1 MVAKVISGKD
11 IKGAINYNEHKVD
24 HGTAR
29 CILAS
34 GFLKSVD
41 ALSFREKLLRFTTL
55 NEKNLRTKTNTIHVS
70 LNFDPSEKFS
80 AEELNRIAFAY
91 MDRIGFGD
99 QPYLVY
105 EHHDAAHPHIHIVST
120 LIQETGKRIPIHNLG
135 RNESETARKEIEVEF
150 GLVRANS
157 RQKSNTILH
166 PVDIQNAT
174 YGKSQT
180 KQSISNI
187 VRSVIQHYKFT
198 SLPEL
203 NAIIQQYN
211 VTADRG
217 SDQSRMFA
225 QGGLVYSLVDD
236 RAKRIG
242 IPVKASSIYGKPTL
256 KFLEKQFRL
265 NEVLR
270 QPFKEPLRLKIDRI
284 VSNKKIQ
291 SRTQF
296 SDALRREG
304 VEVKFRTNADGR
316 TYGITYIDNTN
327 KVVFNGSA
335 LGKAHSANA
344 ILERLAVNSDVL
356 HVNQLDPIDSKSIHT
371 SPTSIVQKD
380 DSNKSFDGAPITEVL
395 LDLVTAD
402 GFAGVSPET
411 LLKLN
416 KKKKRRKG
424 LRR

>member
-24 HGTAR
+24 QGSAK
-29 CILAS
+29 CIYAS
-34 GFLKSVD
+34 GFLRSVD

-55 NEKNLRTKTNTIHVS
+55 NERNLRAKTNTIHVS
-70 LNFDPSEKFS
+70 LNFDPSEKLS
-80 AEELNRIAFAY
+80 AEELNKIASAY
-91 MDRIGFGD
+91 MDRIGFGA

-150 GLVRANS
+150 GLVRAS
-157 RQKSNTILH
+157 SKQKSNTILQ
-166 PVDIQNAT
+166 PVDIQNAI
-174 YGKSQT
+174 YGKSLT

-203 NAIIQQYN
+203 NAILQQYN

-225 QGGLVYSLVDD
+225 QGGLVYSLVD
-236 RAKRIG
+236 ANGKRIG

-270 QPFKEPLRLKIDRI
+270 QPFKDPLKLKIDQI
-284 VSNKKIQ
+284 ISNTKN
-291 SRTQF
+291 RNRFQF
-296 SDALRREG
+296 IDSIRKEG
-304 VEVKFRTNADGR
+304 VEVKFRINAEGR
-316 TYGITYIDNTN
+316 TYGITFIDNHT

-335 LGKAHSANA
+335 LGKAYSANA
-344 ILERLAVNSDVL
+344 ILERLAVNNDKVNVNKSDPVEG
-356 HVNQLDPIDSKSIHT
+356 KSIDT
-371 SPTSIVQKD
+371 SSISTTPKD
-380 DSNKSFDGAPITEVL
+380 DLNKYLNGTPLTEVVV
-395 LDLVTAD
+395 DLVTAD
-402 GFAGVSPET
+402 GFAGASPEA

-416 KKKKRRKG
+416 KRKKRRKG
-424 LRR
+424 PKR